1 MTTCCAFIQVEETQ
15 QQLQTL
21 ELAIDA
27 NKERARK
34 LELEL
39 KAMSNLQWQVS
50 PPSHLLL
57 LYKSLS
63 LRGVLLRR
71 HPVYCFVKRLKQ
83 KWTFQGVVS
92 PEQHSSPLIDL
103 LLQHSNCC
111 FCNLLGS
118 SLGVGADQHVF
129 TAENS
134 VSCFSSCI
142 ITTMH
147 GITMLRS
154 SIQAG

>member
-83 KWTFQGVVS
+83 K
-92 PEQHSSPLIDL
+92 
-103 LLQHSNCC
+103 
-111 FCNLLGS
+111 
-118 SLGVGADQHVF
+118 
-129 TAENS
+129 
-134 VSCFSSCI
+134 
-142 ITTMH
+142 
-147 GITMLRS
+147 
-154 SIQAG
+154 